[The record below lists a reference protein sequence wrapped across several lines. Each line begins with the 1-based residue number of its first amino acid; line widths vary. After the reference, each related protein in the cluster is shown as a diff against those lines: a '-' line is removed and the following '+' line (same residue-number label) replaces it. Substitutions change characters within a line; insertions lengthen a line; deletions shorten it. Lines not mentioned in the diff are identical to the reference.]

1 VTLGLPKGRLL
12 ASLGPRWVAA
22 GGSPQALDPSDR
34 TLLRETS
41 VAGVPVRV
49 LLLKPDDVPTYV
61 EHGAA
66 DAGVCGRDVVLERG
80 CALFVPWDL
89 GLGRC
94 RMVVAAPEGP
104 LPLLSRPL
112 RVATKYPRIAAAHFA
127 ARGLAA
133 ECIFVQ
139 GSVETAPRVGLSDV
153 IVDLVETGETLRQ
166 NGLRELETVLVTTAV
181 VVVNRAA
188 LKLQRATLDALG
200 RCLAAPPG

>member
-1 VTLGLPKGRLL
+1 
-12 ASLGPRWVAA
+12 VAA
-22 GGSPQALDPSDR
+22 GGAPEALDTSDR
-34 TLLRETS
+34 RLLREAV

-80 CALFVPWDL
+80 CELFVPWDL

-94 RMVVAAPEGP
+94 RMVVAGPEGAGP
-104 LPLLSRPL
+104 SGSRPL

-127 ARGLAA
+127 AKGVAV
-133 ECIFVQ
+133 ECIYVQ
-139 GSVETAPRVGLSDV
+139 GSVETAPGVGLSDV

-166 NGLRELETVLVTTAV
+166 NALRELETVLVTTAV

-188 LKLQRATLDALG
+188 MKLQRGALGALG
-200 RCLAAPPG
+200 RCLAAPEP